1 MRRAGWILVALCLVP
16 LSLRAKPKA
25 VPGASLGP
33 QAYSVTGWG
42 GAAVPLSPRGPD
54 SFAVSYQRGWSGGGG
69 LFAHWG
75 PWGLGLEGT
84 SASLAHQHLDHTSV
98 ALSAGAVV
106 MEWNFQFE
114 EGREEGPLFQWGA
127 GFGQARLDSAY
138 PGSDAWSGPAT
149 KLAVGYRLPVMQH
162 LRLDL
167 IASSWALLGD
177 DKRDTVALGDLGLQ
191 VGLWW

>member
-1 MRRAGWILVALCLVP
+1 MMVAMALLP
-16 LSLRAKPKA
+16 LSLAAKPKP
-25 VPGASLGP
+25 VPGATLWPQQYSL
-33 QAYSVTGWG
+33 TGWG

-54 SFAVSYQRGWSGGGG
+54 SFAVSYQRGFSGGGG

-84 SASLAHQHLDHTSV
+84 SASFSHQHLDHTSV
-98 ALSAGAVV
+98 TLAAGAVV

-127 GFGQARLDSAY
+127 GYGQARLDSTY

-149 KLAVGYRLPVMQH
+149 KLGIGYRMPVMKH

-167 IASSWALLGD
+167 VASSWALLGD
-177 DKRDTVALGDLGLQ
+177 DKRDSVALGNLGLQ
-191 VGLWW
+191 AGLWW